1 MTSWTWWELKFLFLL
16 VLCTSEMLRRFL
28 TLFGLNSVPIGWRT
42 DLDEKVEETFSCHTQ
57 SVRVRAAVASV
68 CPYHSQMLVLRV
80 AV

>member
-1 MTSWTWWELKFLFLL
+1 MVRTKIFIFTSTLYF
-16 VLCTSEMLRRFL
+16 RDAHGFL

>member
-1 MTSWTWWELKFLFLL
+1 MKYFIYYIYIIYLYLYILYIIIYI
-16 VLCTSEMLRRFL
+16 
-28 TLFGLNSVPIGWRT
+28 VPIGWRT